1 MILIEEVSYDR
12 ELKKAASLGAPC
24 RWTGHSRCHGIQEVW
39 GAPFRHAGAKCLS
52 YGTWLQTYRPL
63 WRIGRAERISG
74 KSRFTRLLGHVV
86 RACRMEIPE
95 LVALQEKYGE
105 RGLRI
110 IGIAVDD
117 DPQSVREFR
126 RSVALDYPVA
136 LADDAT
142 QALYGGIQDLP
153 TLFLIGRDGRV
164 YAGYAGAVPASG
176 LDSDIRALL
185 DARKGGPPPAIA
197 RASVE
202 SAGLSGD
209 LAPDMKPEQV
219 AASKAEYAASS
230 SQERCT
236 CGCAMDRGRCG
247 RSSQMCGSMGKSRK

>member
-1 MILIEEVSYDR
+1 MIVNT
-12 ELKKAASLGAPC
+12 KKL
-24 RWTGHSRCHGIQEVW
+24 
-39 GAPFRHAGAKCLS
+39 
-52 YGTWLQTYRPL
+52 PL
-63 WRIGRAERISG
+63 WVLLAVGLGILAVMGYKRFGVPHSAMEARSVYPMAPSFRLTNSSG
-74 KSRFTRLLGHVV
+74 GSVTLSEYQGKVVLLDFWATWCGP
-86 RACRMEIPE
+86 CRMEIPE

-117 DPQSVREFR
+117 DPQSVREFH
-126 RSVALDYPVA
+126 RSVAFNYPVA

-164 YAGYAGAVPASG
+164 YAGYGGAVPASG
-176 LDSDIRALL
+176 LESDIRALL
-185 DARKGGPPPAIA
+185 DARKGGPPPSIA
-197 RASVE
+197 RTTVE
-202 SAGLSGD
+202 SAGLSDD

-219 AASKAEYAASS
+219 TASRGEYAASS
-230 SQERCT
+230 SQRRCT

-247 RSSQMCGSMGKSRK
+247 GSSQTCGSMGKNRK